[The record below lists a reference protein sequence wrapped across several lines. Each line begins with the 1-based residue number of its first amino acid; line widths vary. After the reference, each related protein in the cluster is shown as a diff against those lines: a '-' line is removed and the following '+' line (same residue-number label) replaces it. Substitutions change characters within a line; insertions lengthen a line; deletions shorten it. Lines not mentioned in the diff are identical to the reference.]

1 MKTRH
6 LLLIFL
12 VFATT
17 TLSACSRAWWLPR
30 PHKIDVQQG
39 NLLSVEE
46 INQVKV
52 GMSRNEVANLLG
64 QPITSNGIDPDRW
77 DYIYSLNRAGET
89 PNVTRLSLDFQDD
102 VVANLETDG
111 FDADD
116 EE

>member
-1 MKTRH
+1 LGKIKKIPLQLKASDTKLMKTRH

-39 NLLSVEE
+39 
-46 INQVKV
+46 
-52 GMSRNEVANLLG
+52 
-64 QPITSNGIDPDRW
+64 PITSNGIDPDRW